1 MKKNPLLDKEFLK
14 KLDLDK
20 KKTIFARITALN
32 LDENPID
39 RIEGKVTGGSIN
51 VDGSSSVRRT
61 INLSMIAHEININ
74 DYYWGLKA
82 KIKVDIG
89 LENRVDNKYDDII
102 WFKQGIF
109 ILTGFNTSQTT
120 NNYTISLSGKDKMCL
135 LNGDCGGSLPFSV
148 DFGKQQIEVQ
158 DYIEVGQ
165 VGQIEFMAGEYYIAI
180 KDNDKIL
187 SYELATIWD
196 PEAIYYQKVS
206 NWEYVRPTL
215 KTIIREAVHQY
226 GHEKYSNI
234 IINDLDDKALEL
246 LEYRGEK
253 DLFVFSH
260 NGIYDDVKLE
270 NELFKDGC
278 KVTSDPEGLHTIA
291 ADSDLFLLND
301 YKYVWDNENNGT
313 PSIIRRYS
321 FGDAI
326 GYQAT
331 DLIYTGELVSSLGE
345 SLTSILDKIKNM
357 LGSDYEYFYDL
368 DGHFVFQKAK
378 TYINTSWN
386 TIMSNDDGTQYAVDA
401 LAESS
406 YTYSFE
412 DSVLITAFNNNP
424 NLAAIKNDYAIWG
437 QRTGANGETLP
448 IHTRYAIDKKP
459 ISYTTIEMTELD
471 VERAKA
477 ALPQLFPLD
486 KEKYI
491 QNSITYSQAKGDDWR
506 EIIYHMASDYYKFN
520 QLDDFYKR
528 IIQANG
534 DLYLFGETGYEQYY
548 EDIQGFWRQLFNP
561 GATATWKYSTVPDE
575 IKYEEVE
582 APSRLGIIEQKYYI
596 KNKKTP
602 EAPEAPDEYQLATAW
617 DETITYYTKLE
628 INNKIHLTTWSCDFY
643 LSEERLKQEKRE
655 IPGRIEKIRYQYTKV
670 GTIAQEIFKENTY
683 YVRDGH
689 ANYVLATEWKENEI
703 YYTLVSLTDKQIADD
718 IIALKKQID
727 NNLAV
732 KKEYEFWN
740 MNVVRNPGL
749 LNFWIEF
756 LDTNGSIN
764 KYAVKIIG
772 DRAKAINDT
781 KITSINFREVPT
793 ILFMDNKTDVDDH
806 LFTGYYRC
814 ILTDKDIKLNR
825 NDDKVDFTISARGK
839 STKDVLDTMLYNYSY
854 CPESVSIT
862 SLPIYYLE
870 PNTRILIYDE
880 NSKINGEYIMTK
892 YTLSLTYNGTM
903 SITATKAAER
913 LY

>member
-51 VDGSSSVRRT
+51 IDGSSSVRRT

-82 KIKVDIG
+82 KIKIDIG

-102 WFKQGIF
+102 WFKQGMF

-158 DYIEVGQ
+158 DHIEVGQ
-165 VGQIEFMAGEYYIAI
+165 VSQIEFAAGEYYTAI

-187 SYELATIWD
+187 NYELATIWD
-196 PEAIYYQKVS
+196 SETIYYQKVS

-246 LEYRGEK
+246 LEYRGKE

-270 NELFKDGC
+270 HELFKEGW
-278 KVTSDPEGLHTIA
+278 KVTSDPEGLQTLA
-291 ADSDLFLLND
+291 ANSDLFLLDD
-301 YKYVWDNENNGT
+301 YKYVWDSENNCT
-313 PSIIRRYS
+313 ASIIRRYS

-368 DGHFVFQKAK
+368 DGHFVFQKTK

-386 TIMSNDDGTQYAVDA
+386 TIMSDDDGTQYAVDA

-424 NLAAIKNDYAIWG
+424 NLTAIKNDYAIWG
-437 QRTGANGETLP
+437 QRTGVNGETLP

-477 ALPQLFPLD
+477 TLPQLFPLD

-491 QNSITYSQAKGDDWR
+491 QNSITYSQANGDDWR

-561 GATATWKYSTVPDE
+561 DAIATWTYSTVPDE
-575 IKYEEVE
+575 IKYEKVE
-582 APSRLGIIEQKYYI
+582 TPSRLGIIEKKYYI
-596 KNKKTP
+596 LKD
-602 EAPEAPDEYQLATAW
+602 EEYQLATAW
-617 DETITYYTKLE
+617 DDKTTYYIKLE

-643 LSEERLKQEKRE
+643 LSKERLEQEKRE
-655 IPGRIEKIRYQYTKV
+655 ILGRIEKIKYQYTKV
-670 GTIAQEIFKENTY
+670 GTITQETFKENTY
-683 YVRDGH
+683 YVRDGY
-689 ANYVLATEWKENEI
+689 ANFILATEWKENEI
-703 YYTLVSLTDKQIADD
+703 YYTLVSLTDQQIADD
-718 IIALKKQID
+718 IIAIEKQID

-732 KKEYEFWN
+732 KDEYLFWN

-793 ILFMDNKTDVDDH
+793 ILFMDNATDVDDY

-814 ILTDKDIKLNR
+814 VLADKDIKLDR

-862 SLPIYYLE
+862 SLPVYYLE

>member
-51 VDGSSSVRRT
+51 IDGSSSVRRT

-82 KIKVDIG
+82 KIKIDIG

-102 WFKQGIF
+102 WFKQGMF

-148 DFGKQQIEVQ
+148 DFGKQQIEIQ
-158 DYIEVGQ
+158 DHVEVGQ
-165 VGQIEFMAGEYYIAI
+165 VSQIEFAAGEYYTAI
-180 KDNDKIL
+180 KDNDTITG
-187 SYELATIWD
+187 YELATTWD

-246 LEYRGEK
+246 LEYRGEE

-270 NELFKDGC
+270 HELFKDGW
-278 KVTSDPEGLHTIA
+278 KVTSDPEGLQTLA
-291 ADSDLFLLND
+291 ANSDLFLLND
-301 YKYVWDNENNGT
+301 YKYVWDNENNCT
-313 PSIIRRYS
+313 SSIIRRYS
-321 FGDAI
+321 FGDAV

-368 DGHFVFQKAK
+368 DGHFVFQKTK

-386 TIMSNDDGTQYAVDA
+386 TIMSDDDGTQYAVDA

-424 NLAAIKNDYAIWG
+424 NLTAIKNDYAIWG

-491 QNSITYSQAKGDDWR
+491 QDSITYSQANGDDWR
-506 EIIYHMASDYYKFN
+506 EIIYRMASDYYKFN

-561 GATATWKYSTVPDE
+561 DATATWTYSTVPDE
-575 IKYEEVE
+575 VKYEKVE
-582 APSRLGIIEQKYYI
+582 TPSRLGIIEKKYYI
-596 KNKKTP
+596 LKDKETP
-602 EAPEAPDEYQLATAW
+602 ESPDEYQLATAW
-617 DETITYYTKLE
+617 DETTTYYTKLE
-628 INNKIHLTTWSCDFY
+628 INIKIHLTAWSCDFY
-643 LSEERLKQEKRE
+643 LSKERLEQEKKE
-655 IPGRIEKIRYQYTKV
+655 IPGKIDKIKYQYTKV
-670 GTIAQEIFKENTY
+670 GAIAQEAFKEDAY
-683 YVRDGH
+683 YVRDGY
-689 ANYVLATEWKENEI
+689 ASFILATEWKENEI
-703 YYTLVSLTDKQIADD
+703 YYTLVSLTDQQIADD
-718 IIALKKQID
+718 IAAIEKQID

-732 KKEYEFWN
+732 KDEYLFWN

-772 DRAKAINDT
+772 DRAKAVNDT

-793 ILFMDNKTDVDDH
+793 ILFMDNAADVDDY

-814 ILTDKDIKLNR
+814 VLADKDIKLDR
-825 NDDKVDFTISARGK
+825 DDDKIDFTISARGK

-862 SLPIYYLE
+862 SLPVYYLE

>member
-51 VDGSSSVRRT
+51 IDGSSSVRRT

-82 KIKVDIG
+82 KIKIDIG
-89 LENRVDNKYDDII
+89 LENRVDNRYDDII

-165 VGQIEFMAGEYYIAI
+165 VGQIEFTAGEYYTAI

-196 PEAIYYQKVS
+196 SETIYYQKVS

-246 LEYRGEK
+246 LEYRGKE

-270 NELFKDGC
+270 HELFKDGW
-278 KVTSDPEGLHTIA
+278 KVTSDPEGLHTLA
-291 ADSDLFLLND
+291 ANSDLFLLND
-301 YKYVWDNENNGT
+301 YKYVWDNENNCT

-368 DGHFVFQKAK
+368 DGHFVFQKTK

-424 NLAAIKNDYAIWG
+424 NLTAIKNDYAIWG

-471 VERAKA
+471 VEHAKA

-491 QNSITYSQAKGDDWR
+491 QNSITYSQANGDDWR

-561 GATATWKYSTVPDE
+561 DAIGTWTYSTVPDE
-575 IKYEEVE
+575 IKYEKVE
-582 APSRLGIIEQKYYI
+582 TPSRLGIIEKKYYI
-596 KNKKTP
+596 LKD
-602 EAPEAPDEYQLATAW
+602 EEYQLATAW
-617 DETITYYTKLE
+617 DDKTIYYTKLE
-628 INNKIHLTTWSCDFY
+628 VNNKIHLTTWSCDFY
-643 LSEERLKQEKRE
+643 LSKERLEQEKRE
-655 IPGRIEKIRYQYTKV
+655 ISGRIEKIKYQYTKV

-703 YYTLVSLTDKQIADD
+703 YYTLVSLTDQQIADD
-718 IIALKKQID
+718 IIAIEKQID

-732 KKEYEFWN
+732 KDEYLFWN

-793 ILFMDNKTDVDDH
+793 ILFMDNKADVDDY

-814 ILTDKDIKLNR
+814 VLADKDIKLNR
-825 NDDKVDFTISARGK
+825 NDGKVDFTISARGK

>member
-51 VDGSSSVRRT
+51 IDGSSSVRRT

-82 KIKVDIG
+82 KIKIDIG

-102 WFKQGIF
+102 WFKQGMF

-158 DYIEVGQ
+158 DHIEVGQ
-165 VGQIEFMAGEYYIAI
+165 VSQIEFAAGEYYTAI

-187 SYELATIWD
+187 NYELATIWD
-196 PEAIYYQKVS
+196 SETIYYQKVS

-246 LEYRGEK
+246 LEYRGKE

-270 NELFKDGC
+270 HELFKEGW
-278 KVTSDPEGLHTIA
+278 KVTSDPEGLQTLA
-291 ADSDLFLLND
+291 ANSDLFLLDD
-301 YKYVWDNENNGT
+301 YKYVWDSENNCT
-313 PSIIRRYS
+313 ASIIRRYS

-331 DLIYTGELVSSLGE
+331 DLIYTGELVSSFGE

-368 DGHFVFQKAK
+368 DGHFVFQKTK

-386 TIMSNDDGTQYAVDA
+386 TIMSDDDGTQYAVDA

-424 NLAAIKNDYAIWG
+424 NLTAIKNDYAIWG
-437 QRTGANGETLP
+437 QRTGVNGETLP

-477 ALPQLFPLD
+477 TLPQLFPLD

-491 QNSITYSQAKGDDWR
+491 QNSITYSQANGDDWR

-561 GATATWKYSTVPDE
+561 DAIATWTYSTVPDE
-575 IKYEEVE
+575 IKYEKVE
-582 APSRLGIIEQKYYI
+582 TPSRLGIIEKKYYI
-596 KNKKTP
+596 LKD
-602 EAPEAPDEYQLATAW
+602 EEYQLATAW
-617 DETITYYTKLE
+617 DDKTTYYIKLE

-643 LSEERLKQEKRE
+643 LSKERLEQEKRE
-655 IPGRIEKIRYQYTKV
+655 ILGRIEKIKYQYTKV
-670 GTIAQEIFKENTY
+670 GTITQETFKENTY
-683 YVRDGH
+683 YVRDGY
-689 ANYVLATEWKENEI
+689 ANFILATEWKENEI
-703 YYTLVSLTDKQIADD
+703 YYTLVSLTDQQIADD
-718 IIALKKQID
+718 IIAIEKQID

-732 KKEYEFWN
+732 KDEYLFWN

-793 ILFMDNKTDVDDH
+793 ILFMDNATDVDDY

-814 ILTDKDIKLNR
+814 VLADKDIKLDR

-862 SLPIYYLE
+862 SLPVYYLE

>member
-51 VDGSSSVRRT
+51 IDGSSSVRRT

-82 KIKVDIG
+82 KIKIDIG

-102 WFKQGIF
+102 WFKQGMF

-148 DFGKQQIEVQ
+148 DFGKQQIEIQ
-158 DYIEVGQ
+158 DHVEVGQ
-165 VGQIEFMAGEYYIAI
+165 VSQIEFAAGEYYTVI
-180 KDNDKIL
+180 KDNDVIIG
-187 SYELATIWD
+187 YELATTWD

-246 LEYRGEK
+246 LEYRGEE

-270 NELFKDGC
+270 HELFKDGW
-278 KVTSDPEGLHTIA
+278 KVTSDPEGLQTLA
-291 ADSDLFLLND
+291 ANSDLFLLND
-301 YKYVWDNENNGT
+301 YKYVWDNENNCT
-313 PSIIRRYS
+313 SSIIRRYS
-321 FGDAI
+321 FGDAV

-368 DGHFVFQKAK
+368 DGHFVFQKTK

-386 TIMSNDDGTQYAVDA
+386 TIMSDDDGTQYAVDA

-424 NLAAIKNDYAIWG
+424 NLTAIKNDYAIWG

-471 VERAKA
+471 VEHAKA

-491 QNSITYSQAKGDDWR
+491 QDSITYSQANGDDWR
-506 EIIYHMASDYYKFN
+506 EIIYRMAGDYYKFN

-561 GATATWKYSTVPDE
+561 DATATWTYSTVPDE
-575 IKYEEVE
+575 VKYEKVE
-582 APSRLGIIEQKYYI
+582 TPSRLGIIEKKYYI
-596 KNKKTP
+596 LKDKETP
-602 EAPEAPDEYQLATAW
+602 ESPDEYQLATAW
-617 DETITYYTKLE
+617 DETTTYYTKLE
-628 INNKIHLTTWSCDFY
+628 INIKIHLTTWSCDFY
-643 LSEERLKQEKRE
+643 LSKERLEQEKKE
-655 IPGRIEKIRYQYTKV
+655 IPGKIDKIKYQYTKV
-670 GTIAQEIFKENTY
+670 GAIAQEAFKEDTY
-683 YVRDGH
+683 YVRDGY
-689 ANYVLATEWKENEI
+689 ASFILATEWKENEI
-703 YYTLVSLTDKQIADD
+703 YYTLVSLTDQQIADD
-718 IIALKKQID
+718 IVAIEKQID

-732 KKEYEFWN
+732 KDEYLFWN

-772 DRAKAINDT
+772 DRAKAVNDT
-781 KITSINFREVPT
+781 KIMSINFREVPT
-793 ILFMDNKTDVDDH
+793 ILFMDNAADVDDY

-814 ILTDKDIKLNR
+814 VLADKDIKLDR
-825 NDDKVDFTISARGK
+825 DDDKIDFTISARGK

-862 SLPIYYLE
+862 SLPVYYLE

>member
-61 INLSMIAHEININ
+61 INLSMIAHEIKIN

-135 LNGDCGGSLPFSV
+135 LNGDCGGSLPFSI

-165 VGQIEFMAGEYYIAI
+165 VGQIEFTAGEYYTAI

-196 PEAIYYQKVS
+196 SESIYYQKVS

-246 LEYRGEK
+246 LEYRGKE

-260 NGIYDDVKLE
+260 NGIYDNVKLE
-270 NELFKDGC
+270 HELLKDVQ
-278 KVTSDPEGLHTIA
+278 KITSDPEGLHTIA
-291 ADSDLFLLND
+291 ADSNLFLLND
-301 YKYVWDNENNGT
+301 YKYVWNSENKCT

-321 FGDAI
+321 FGDAV

-368 DGHFVFQKAK
+368 DGHFVFQKTK

-386 TIMSNDDGTQYAVDA
+386 TIMSDDDGTQYAVDA

-491 QNSITYSQAKGDDWR
+491 QNSITYSQANGDDWR

-561 GATATWKYSTVPDE
+561 DATATWTYSTVPDE
-575 IKYEEVE
+575 IKYEAVE
-582 APSRLGIIEQKYYI
+582 TPSRLGIIEKKYYI
-596 KNKKTP
+596 LKDKKTP
-602 EAPEAPDEYQLATAW
+602 EAPNEYQLATAW

-628 INNKIHLTTWSCDFY
+628 VNNKIHLTTWSCDFY

-655 IPGRIEKIRYQYTKV
+655 IPGRIEKIKYQYTKV
-670 GTIAQEIFKENTY
+670 GAIAQEIFKENTY
-683 YVRDGH
+683 YIRDGH

-718 IIALKKQID
+718 IIAIEKQID

-772 DRAKAINDT
+772 DRAKAVNDT

-793 ILFMDNKTDVDDH
+793 ILFMDNKADVDDH

-814 ILTDKDIKLNR
+814 VLADKDIKLNR
-825 NDDKVDFTISARGK
+825 NDGKVDFTISARGK

-862 SLPIYYLE
+862 SLPVYYLE

>member
-51 VDGSSSVRRT
+51 IDGSSSVRRT

-82 KIKVDIG
+82 KIKIDIG

-102 WFKQGIF
+102 WFKQGMF

-158 DYIEVGQ
+158 DHIEVGQ
-165 VGQIEFMAGEYYIAI
+165 VSQIEFAAGEYYTAI

-187 SYELATIWD
+187 NYELATIWD
-196 PEAIYYQKVS
+196 SETIYYQKVS

-246 LEYRGEK
+246 LEYRGKE

-270 NELFKDGC
+270 HELFKEGW
-278 KVTSDPEGLHTIA
+278 KVTSDPEGLQTLA
-291 ADSDLFLLND
+291 ANSDLFLLDD
-301 YKYVWDNENNGT
+301 YKYVWDSENNCT
-313 PSIIRRYS
+313 ASIIRRYS

-331 DLIYTGELVSSLGE
+331 DLIYTDELVSSLGE

-368 DGHFVFQKAK
+368 DGHFVFQKTK

-386 TIMSNDDGTQYAVDA
+386 TIMSDDDGTQYAVDA

-424 NLAAIKNDYAIWG
+424 NLTAIKNDYAIWG
-437 QRTGANGETLP
+437 QRTGVNGETLP

-477 ALPQLFPLD
+477 TLPQLFPLD

-491 QNSITYSQAKGDDWR
+491 QNSITYSQANGDDWR

-561 GATATWKYSTVPDE
+561 DAIATWTYSTVPDE
-575 IKYEEVE
+575 IKYEKVE
-582 APSRLGIIEQKYYI
+582 TPSRLGIIEKKYYI
-596 KNKKTP
+596 LKD
-602 EAPEAPDEYQLATAW
+602 EEYQLATAW
-617 DETITYYTKLE
+617 DDKTTYYIKLE

-643 LSEERLKQEKRE
+643 LSKERLEQEKRE
-655 IPGRIEKIRYQYTKV
+655 ILGRIEKIKYQYTKV
-670 GTIAQEIFKENTY
+670 GTITQETFKENTY
-683 YVRDGH
+683 YVRDGY
-689 ANYVLATEWKENEI
+689 ANFILATEWKENEI
-703 YYTLVSLTDKQIADD
+703 YYTLVSLTDQQIADD
-718 IIALKKQID
+718 IIAIEKQID

-732 KKEYEFWN
+732 KDEYLFWN

-793 ILFMDNKTDVDDH
+793 ILFMDNATDVDDY

-814 ILTDKDIKLNR
+814 VLADKDIKLDR

-862 SLPIYYLE
+862 SLPVYYLE

>member
-51 VDGSSSVRRT
+51 IDGSSSVRRT

-82 KIKVDIG
+82 KIKIDIG

-102 WFKQGIF
+102 WFKQGMF

-148 DFGKQQIEVQ
+148 DFGKQQIEIQ
-158 DYIEVGQ
+158 DHVEVGQ
-165 VGQIEFMAGEYYIAI
+165 VSQIEFAAGEYYTAI
-180 KDNDKIL
+180 KDNDVITG
-187 SYELATIWD
+187 YELATTWD
-196 PEAIYYQKVS
+196 PEAIYYQKVN

-246 LEYRGEK
+246 LEYRGEE

-270 NELFKDGC
+270 HELFKDGW
-278 KVTSDPEGLHTIA
+278 KVTSDPEGLQTLA
-291 ADSDLFLLND
+291 ANSDLFLLND
-301 YKYVWDNENNGT
+301 YKYVWDNENNCT
-313 PSIIRRYS
+313 SSIIRRYS
-321 FGDAI
+321 FGDAV

-368 DGHFVFQKAK
+368 DGHFVFQKTK

-386 TIMSNDDGTQYAVDA
+386 TIMSDDDGTQYAVDA

-424 NLAAIKNDYAIWG
+424 NLTAIKNDYAIWG

-491 QNSITYSQAKGDDWR
+491 QDSITYSQANGNDWR
-506 EIIYHMASDYYKFN
+506 EIIYRMASDYYKFN

-534 DLYLFGETGYEQYY
+534 DLYLFGKTGYEQYY

-561 GATATWKYSTVPDE
+561 GATATWTYSTVPDE
-575 IKYEEVE
+575 IKYEKVE
-582 APSRLGIIEQKYYI
+582 TPSRLGIIEKKYYI
-596 KNKKTP
+596 LKDKKTP
-602 EAPEAPDEYQLATAW
+602 ESPDEYQLATAW
-617 DETITYYTKLE
+617 DETTTYYTKLE
-628 INNKIHLTTWSCDFY
+628 INIKIHLTTWSCDFY
-643 LSEERLKQEKRE
+643 LSKERLEQEKKE
-655 IPGRIEKIRYQYTKV
+655 IPGKIDKIKYQYTKV
-670 GTIAQEIFKENTY
+670 GAIAQEAFKEDTY
-683 YVRDGH
+683 YVRDGY
-689 ANYVLATEWKENEI
+689 ASFILATEWKENEI
-703 YYTLVSLTDKQIADD
+703 YYTLVSLTDQQIADD
-718 IIALKKQID
+718 IAAIEKQID

-732 KKEYEFWN
+732 KDEYLFWN

-793 ILFMDNKTDVDDH
+793 ILFMDNAADVDDY

-814 ILTDKDIKLNR
+814 VLADKDIKLDR
-825 NDDKVDFTISARGK
+825 DDDKIDFTISARGK

-862 SLPIYYLE
+862 SLPVYYLE

-903 SITATKAAER
+903 SITATKAAEK

>member
-51 VDGSSSVRRT
+51 IDGSSSVRRT

-82 KIKVDIG
+82 KIKIDIG
-89 LENRVDNKYDDII
+89 LENRVDDRYDDII

-120 NNYTISLSGKDKMCL
+120 NNYTINLSGKDKMCL

-165 VGQIEFMAGEYYIAI
+165 VGQIEFTAGEYYIAI

-196 PEAIYYQKVS
+196 SETIYYQKVS

-270 NELFKDGC
+270 HELFNDGC

-301 YKYVWDNENNGT
+301 YKYVWDNENKCT
-313 PSIIRRYS
+313 ASIIRRYS
-321 FGDAI
+321 FGDAV

-368 DGHFVFQKAK
+368 DGHFVCQKTK
-378 TYINTSWN
+378 TYINRSWN
-386 TIMSNDDGTQYAVDA
+386 TIMSDDDGTQYAVDA

-477 ALPQLFPLD
+477 ALPQLFP
-486 KEKYI
+486 
-491 QNSITYSQAKGDDWR
+491 
-506 EIIYHMASDYYKFN
+506 
-520 QLDDFYKR
+520 
-528 IIQANG
+528 
-534 DLYLFGETGYEQYY
+534 
-548 EDIQGFWRQLFNP
+548 
-561 GATATWKYSTVPDE
+561 
-575 IKYEEVE
+575 
-582 APSRLGIIEQKYYI
+582 
-596 KNKKTP
+596 
-602 EAPEAPDEYQLATAW
+602 
-617 DETITYYTKLE
+617 
-628 INNKIHLTTWSCDFY
+628 
-643 LSEERLKQEKRE
+643 
-655 IPGRIEKIRYQYTKV
+655 
-670 GTIAQEIFKENTY
+670 
-683 YVRDGH
+683 
-689 ANYVLATEWKENEI
+689 
-703 YYTLVSLTDKQIADD
+703 
-718 IIALKKQID
+718 
-727 NNLAV
+727 
-732 KKEYEFWN
+732 
-740 MNVVRNPGL
+740 
-749 LNFWIEF
+749 
-756 LDTNGSIN
+756 
-764 KYAVKIIG
+764 
-772 DRAKAINDT
+772 
-781 KITSINFREVPT
+781 
-793 ILFMDNKTDVDDH
+793 
-806 LFTGYYRC
+806 
-814 ILTDKDIKLNR
+814 
-825 NDDKVDFTISARGK
+825 
-839 STKDVLDTMLYNYSY
+839 
-854 CPESVSIT
+854 
-862 SLPIYYLE
+862 
-870 PNTRILIYDE
+870 
-880 NSKINGEYIMTK
+880 
-892 YTLSLTYNGTM
+892 
-903 SITATKAAER
+903 
-913 LY
+913 